1 LLFWSKAFAGSNG
14 AARRRLAA
22 ARVFGLQHRGFSVHS
37 LIYAEVAANKD
48 WRGRQENKLFMTTY
62 KIEAGTAQHIG
73 NRPQQN
79 DRVALM
85 TGARAPGYVL
95 AVLSDGIGGSA
106 GSEQVLHTAR
116 QVFDEFKPGD
126 HPSLERIGELLR
138 EIVSETHLV
147 MKMNAVMGKGNEQV
161 EAHASFVGLVL
172 TPHREAVWAHV
183 GDSRLYRFAEGK
195 CLTRTND
202 AAYIEHLVSSDRL
215 PEEAARNHR
224 KSKLLLN
231 VMGNSR
237 KEPHVTIGSHT
248 GLAPGDAFLL
258 CTDGLWHFFT
268 DAELGAATHKAT
280 PRQASE
286 MLINKAAER
295 SQGKGGNCTM
305 AIVKL
310 VKPAQDGVAPR
321 VARPV

>member
-1 LLFWSKAFAGSNG
+1 
-14 AARRRLAA
+14 
-22 ARVFGLQHRGFSVHS
+22 
-37 LIYAEVAANKD
+37 
-48 WRGRQENKLFMTTY
+48 MTTY

-79 DRVALM
+79 DRVALL

-95 AVLSDGIGGSA
+95 AVLSDGIAGSGGSD
-106 GSEQVLHTAR
+106 QVLHTAR

-138 EIVSETHLV
+138 EIVNETHMV
-147 MKMNAVMGKGNEQV
+147 IKMNAVTTRV

-183 GDSRLYRFAEGK
+183 GDSRLYRFQDGK
-195 CLTRTND
+195 CLSRTND
-202 AAYIEHLVSSDRL
+202 AAYVQHLVSTDKL
-215 PEEAARNHR
+215 PEEAAKNHR

-231 VMGNSR
+231 VLGNSR
-237 KEPHVTIGSHT
+237 KEPFVTVDSHV
-248 GLAPGDAFLL
+248 GLAPGDGFLL
-258 CTDGLWHFFT
+258 ASDGLWHFFT
-268 DAELGAATHKAT
+268 DAELAAVTNKAT

-286 MLINKAAER
+286 MLINKAGER
-295 SQGKGGNCTM
+295 SQGKGGNCSM

-310 VKPAQDGVAPR
+310 VKAAQEGMAGKAGRGV
-321 VARPV
+321 